1 MDLIHSCCESLSQKG
16 LVSIWMEKKAGL
28 LEGGALSAERALEK
42 LARMRALDGGY
53 LFGGA
58 LRYDA
63 SAAVASLRPEVYYV
77 VGALY
82 HIEVV
87 LDYDDGVA
95 GFAEAL
101 QHVEE
106 LVYVGEMETR
116 RRLVEYVKGPAGRP
130 LGELP
135 GELDPLR
142 LAAWKGGRGRA
153 GR

>member
-77 VGALY
+77 
-82 HIEVV
+82 
-87 LDYDDGVA
+87 
-95 GFAEAL
+95 
-101 QHVEE
+101 
-106 LVYVGEMETR
+106 
-116 RRLVEYVKGPAGRP
+116 KGPAGRP

-142 LAAWKGGRGRA
+142 LAA
-153 GR
+153 